1 MIYPRLTF
9 YLRQNRDFILSG
21 APLAKINGETKT
33 VCHVG
38 TYTQREEIM
47 STTYNKDAET
57 VAKLD
62 TLTPQAESRLMEF
75 TKSELFG
82 KTFREGMDMVEET
95 AAYLDGTGRHD
106 SKKLARNDAL
116 TYASQSMRLTTRL
129 MQVASWLLV
138 QRALKEGEMSLAEA
152 RQDKYRLVPE
162 IPAEDGLSFS
172 DLAKDA
178 YALPARLLDL
188 LARSEQLYERIA
200 RLDRS
205 LYGSIAAQKGN
216 TVADQ
221 ISRLEA
227 AFGKV
232 AMR

>member
-1 MIYPRLTF
+1 
-9 YLRQNRDFILSG
+9 
-21 APLAKINGETKT
+21 
-33 VCHVG
+33 
-38 TYTQREEIM
+38 M
-47 STTYNKDAET
+47 STINNKDAET

-62 TLTPQAESRLMEF
+62 TLTPQAEARLMEF

-95 AAYLDGTGRHD
+95 AAYLDGTGRQD
-106 SKKLARNDAL
+106 SKKLGRNDAL

-162 IPAEDGLSFS
+162 TPAEDGLSFS
-172 DLAKDA
+172 ELAKDA

>member
-1 MIYPRLTF
+1 
-9 YLRQNRDFILSG
+9 
-21 APLAKINGETKT
+21 
-33 VCHVG
+33 
-38 TYTQREEIM
+38 M
-47 STTYNKDAET
+47 SATIDKDSAT
-57 VAKLD
+57 VAAFD
-62 TLTPQAESRLMEF
+62 TLTPQAEARLMEF
-75 TKSELFG
+75 TKSELFA

-95 AAYLDGTGRHD
+95 AAYLDGAGRQD
-106 SKKLARNDAL
+106 SKKLARNNAL

-138 QRALKEGEMSLAEA
+138 QRALKEGEMSSSEA
-152 RQDKYRLVPE
+152 RQEKYRLV
-162 IPAEDGLSFS
+162 AESVSGDTLSFS
-172 DLAKDA
+172 DLAKDS

-205 LYGSIAAQKGN
+205 LYGSIAAQSGN

-227 AFGKV
+227 AFGR
-232 AMR
+232 AASI